1 MTEHVKITI
10 ADHVLHITLARPEKK
25 NALTQAMYVAMGE
38 ALTRAESDPAVRAV
52 LIDSEG
58 DSFTAGNDIADF
70 AAVATGAVSRDKMQT
85 HVFLEALARG
95 TKPYV
100 AAVAGLGS
108 RCRCHDADALRC
120 LVRRRR
126 RSPLDAVRQPRA
138 RSGSRFVVAHS
149 CSDRLRPR
157 VSDCSRSASRS
168 MARLPR
174 DGTRHGLP
182 CLLPKFDR
190 KHLPLRRRSRP
201 SLRVRC
207 RPLRN

>member
-100 AAVAGLGS
+100 AAVAGLAVGVGVTMLMHCDVS
-108 RCRCHDADALRC
+108 YVADDARLSTPFVNLALIA
-120 LVRRRR
+120 LN
-126 RSPLDAVRQPRA
+126 
-138 RSGSRFVVAHS
+138 VVAFAISVTIALASWHLLEKHFLALK
-149 CSDRLRPR
+149 DRIG
-157 VSDCSRSASRS
+157 VAK
-168 MARLPR
+168 RLGAHP
-174 DGTRHGLP
+174 TT
-182 CLLPKFDR
+182 
-190 KHLPLRRRSRP
+190 S
-201 SLRVRC
+201 
-207 RPLRN
+207 